1 MTTTQL
7 FFAMA
12 TLFLAI
18 AVLMKYYI
26 DAKID
31 PLASDVKMLVQYMI
45 EHEGKIAV
53 LQEKT
58 KHL

>member
-31 PLASDVKMLVQYMI
+31 QIASDVKMLVQYMI
-45 EHEGKIAV
+45 GHEGKIAV

>member
-1 MTTTQL
+1 
-7 FFAMA
+7 MA

-31 PLASDVKMLVQYMI
+31 PIASDVKMLVQYMI

>member
-31 PLASDVKMLVQYMI
+31 PIASDVKMLVQYMI